1 MLTAL
6 RNRGVVRT
14 NILIFLVSAAA
25 LVLLFA
31 LLGLG
36 IRIAYN
42 NVYSLDYYNLNTSDF
57 PALLEDDFASIRE
70 AHEEL
75 DFVVFDENGNQLYA
89 TDETM
94 AQGYHLEDAVFISEY
109 DDDT

>member
-31 LLGLG
+31 LVGLG

-42 NVYSLDYYNLNTSDF
+42 NVYSLDYYNLNTNDF

-70 AHEEL
+70 EHEEL
-75 DFVVFDENGNQLYA
+75 VFVVFDEQ
-89 TDETM
+89 
-94 AQGYHLEDAVFISEY
+94 
-109 DDDT
+109 